1 MRRKGIDLKKEAKE
15 TNLQIAITNHP
26 ERVVINIIIVIIGLQ
41 GRALLAM
48 RDTTAVGIIDMEGET
63 PAGAAQAAIDT
74 IIKVVSVM
82 KEMNVVVGIE
92 VVIDIT
98 AVAIHLLLNLLL
110 LIVGAEAVNLR
121 LPLQKDTGRGTREEE
136 EIIAVTI
143 RGEVLLPILT
153 CIHTFKRE
161 KLSTQ

>member
-1 MRRKGIDLKKEAKE
+1 MTRKGIDLKKEAKE
-15 TNLQIAITNHP
+15 MNLQTAITNHP

-48 RDTTAVGIIDMEGET
+48 RDTTAVG
-63 PAGAAQAAIDT
+63 
-74 IIKVVSVM
+74 
-82 KEMNVVVGIE
+82 
-92 VVIDIT
+92 IT

-136 EIIAVTI
+136 EIIAATI